1 MPIAGRVSLLLFALF
16 GLTLFFT
23 GCPNG
28 AGITC
33 PTGQNFCNGS
43 CVFVGSDPANCGVC
57 GKACP
62 GALACING
70 SCGCPTGLTNC
81 ADVCVDENVDG
92 NNCGSCGA
100 ACVAGMVCSSGMCE
114 VTCGPNLQQ
123 CGNSCIDTQND
134 PRNCGMCQ
142 HACDASSICC
152 SGACVPLGTNDHCGS
167 CAPCMPGNFCVDPG
181 GDMGLFCSPG

>member
-1 MPIAGRVSLLLFALF
+1 MPIAGRASLLLFAIVAA
-16 GLTLFFT
+16 LFFV

-33 PTGQNFCNGS
+33 PTGQNFCNGK
-43 CVFVGSDPANCGVC
+43 CIYVTSDPQNCGGC
-57 GKACP
+57 GMACP

-70 SCGCPTGLTNC
+70 SCGCPGGLSNC

-100 ACVAGMVCSSGMCE
+100 ACVAGFVCSSGTCE
-114 VTCGPNLQQ
+114 VTCGANLQQ
-123 CGNSCIDTQND
+123 CSQSCIDTQND

-142 HACDASSICC
+142 HACDTNQICC
-152 SGACVPLGTNDHCGS
+152 AGQCVLDDTRDHCGS
-167 CAPCMPGNFCVDPG
+167 CAPCLATEFCFNAG
-181 GDMGLFCSPG
+181 GDMGLICSAG